1 MTGRGWGCGRSDV
14 RKNKRPPLVRLGAGD
29 DFQRGDTVCDRLLLG
44 QLGKDNSS
52 FRPLF
57 SDVHVIV
64 LPRQTGTNVGENS

>member
-44 QLGKDNSS
+44 QLGKETV
-52 FRPLF
+52 LF
-57 SDVHVIV
+57 VHYVHVIV